1 MSKQDVMETYW
12 LIPNYH
18 CATLQTFQPQ
28 WDTMAMHQLYTSLC
42 LNHQARHTSVQNTG
56 SQDFRGTRSFEKP
69 ARYLSV
75 FSQLV
80 HDLSSNL
87 KSMPLAMKIHF
98 LKAHSGWIWSSDKG
112 LKNHMWPRNHR
123 LQPPDLRER
132 FHGRSQVFCI
142 TLHHFML
149 SNQNIF
155 PFSYNAWNNV
165 KNPLWVFSP
174 L

>member
-1 MSKQDVMETYW
+1 MRYNASTIHILMPEPSSKAYISPKYRFTG
-12 LIPNYH
+12 
-18 CATLQTFQPQ
+18 LQRDQKLRKTCPLFI
-28 WDTMAMHQLYTSLC
+28 C
-42 LNHQARHTSVQNTG
+42 V
-56 SQDFRGTRSFEKP
+56 
-69 ARYLSV
+69 SV

-98 LKAHSGWIWSSDKG
+98 LKAHSGWIWSSDEG

-132 FHGRSQVFCI
+132 AHGRSQVFCI
-142 TLHHFML
+142 TLHNFML
-149 SNQNIF
+149 SNQNNIF

-165 KNPLWVFSP
+165 KNPLWVFFP
-174 L
+174 FKLT